1 MDNINPPPLD
11 TLTPSGSPTP
21 PPATPTYTLTTTPTA
36 ATENTVITT
45 TVVTTNVPNGT
56 VVYWET
62 SGVGVT
68 SAFFT
73 SGVLTGSTTVL
84 SSAANFSQ
92 TLAAS
97 LPGVG
102 PYTLSVSLYSDA
114 ARTLQIG
121 TTSLVISVTPGITPT
136 TPELGAY
143 IDLWQYRNT
152 DATYPFVTDSGLNP
166 VVRASNI
173 KTNCVPN
180 LDKFYLL
187 AEVELNGLDGKVYF
201 GAAGTYLPPF
211 PAAAQVLNPTGTTWN
226 TNTGSAQGTYVD
238 SLNPDYVYS
247 AWALKNTI
255 AYLVDQT
262 VSTTNFMLCIGG
274 YNLSNNMDLAGSS
287 SVLATTAANQ
297 IVTLMNLCGAKGV
310 DIDYEPVGVP
320 ANPARMAVLMQAI
333 YTAVK
338 AFNPS
343 YEVHLTM
350 IPSLSQTDPDQKIA
364 TAVACQ
370 NYADQV
376 NVMTYDDPST
386 LGQAPYQP
394 GNLPVYNHTG
404 VDRSVQSVQWF
415 IDAGVARAKLGLG
428 LGLYARNADGVN
440 SFGAFNPVPYSQ
452 IVASADAAG
461 QTTNSFPG
469 GRYQG
474 TANIQ
479 NPAPTSSSNYYAPSA
494 TALWGFDSVDTV
506 ADKVKASSNMGLRAV
521 FAWQISND
529 YADTTSPP
537 SAGDARANFA
547 LLSAARLAITSL

>member
-547 LLSAARLAITSL
+547 LLSAARLAISSL

>member
-320 ANPARMAVLMQAI
+320 ANPARMVVLMQAI

-343 YEVHLTM
+343 YEVHLTV

>member
-45 TVVTTNVPNGT
+45 TVVTTDVPNGT

-343 YEVHLTM
+343 YEVHLTV

-521 FAWQISND
+521 FAWQISTD

>member
-11 TLTPSGSPTP
+11 TLTPTGSPTP

>member
-45 TVVTTNVPNGT
+45 TVVTTDVPNGT

-320 ANPARMAVLMQAI
+320 ANPARMVVLMQAI

-343 YEVHLTM
+343 YEVHLTV

-521 FAWQISND
+521 FAWQISTD

>member
-320 ANPARMAVLMQAI
+320 ANPARMVVLMQAI

>member
-11 TLTPSGSPTP
+11 TLTPTGSPTP

-320 ANPARMAVLMQAI
+320 ANPARMVVLMQAI

-343 YEVHLTM
+343 YEVHLTV

-521 FAWQISND
+521 FAWQISTD

>member
-1 MDNINPPPLD
+1 MDNINPPPID

-21 PPATPTYTLTTTPTA
+21 PPATPTYTLTTAPTA

-56 VVYWET
+56 AVYWET

-73 SGVLTGSTTVL
+73 SGVLTGSTTV
-84 SSAANFSQ
+84 SAGAANFSQ

-114 ARTLQIG
+114 ARTLQVG

-152 DATYPFVTDSGLNP
+152 DATYPFVADSGLNP

-173 KTNCVPN
+173 KTNCVPT

-238 SLNPDYVYS
+238 GSNPDYTYS

-287 SVLATTAANQ
+287 PALATTAANQ

-350 IPSLSQTDPDQKIA
+350 IPSLSQADPDQKIA
-364 TAVACQ
+364 AAVACQ

-479 NPAPTSSSNYYAPSA
+479 NPAPTTSSNYYAPSA

-506 ADKVKASSNMGLRAV
+506 ADKVEASSNMGLRAV

-547 LLSAARLAITSL
+547 LLSAARLAITNL